1 MILLW
6 PAFAKTGKGGVAW
19 CITAIVNPVGRAAT
33 SKERFALS
41 EMQTSTPNA
50 ATDAPHQ
57 HLVLA
62 LEQNKRVGLTLAV
75 RARWVALSV
84 TAVLLVMTIPSWD
97 VLYYHAILIGL
108 ALIGWLQLRI
118 GKVGRSRWELALIF
132 LDISLM
138 VLGML
143 VPNPFL
149 DSDWP
154 SATQYKLENFKYFY
168 IFLAATTLGYSWRTV
183 VFYGVWTAGLWLVGM
198 VSILFLG
205 STNGALTG
213 RLRQAVQGDT
223 RLLDLI
229 DPNIVDVF
237 ARIEEVS
244 VLLIV
249 AGILAINSFRMNQM
263 VLRQAGIARERSNLA
278 RYFPPNIVD
287 RLAER
292 DKPLGAVR
300 AQEVAVMFADIV
312 GFTRLAERDTPEAVV
327 TLLRDFHRLIEE
339 TVFEHG
345 GTLDK
350 YLGDGAMVTFGTP
363 DTGLRDASDALQCA
377 ETIISRMAAW
387 NTERRRRDEPTVSV
401 SLGLHFGPAILGDI
415 GTERRLEFA
424 TLGDTVNVASR
435 LEELT
440 REFGTD
446 CIISDQLVEAA
457 KRESG
462 TALPVFD
469 MYHSKPQL
477 QTLRGRDV
485 GIKLWVRK
493 SHGLQEL

>member
-1 MILLW
+1 M
-6 PAFAKTGKGGVAW
+6 ADGA
-19 CITAIVNPVGRAAT
+19 
-33 SKERFALS
+33 
-41 EMQTSTPNA
+41 STPNSGEQSLLSDSQIVPPNGM
-50 ATDAPHQ
+50 TDVPSQ
-57 HLVLA
+57 HLTQA
-62 LEQNKRVGLTLAV
+62 LEQNKQAGLTLAV

-84 TAVLLVMTIPSWD
+84 TAVLLVMTIPAWD

-108 ALIGWLQLRI
+108 AIIGWLQLRI

-138 VLGML
+138 VFGML

-154 SATQYKLENFKYFY
+154 NATQYKLENFKYFY

-183 VFYGVWTAGLWLVGM
+183 IFYGVWTAGLWLVGM

-205 STNGALTG
+205 STNGALTE

-229 DPNIVDVF
+229 NPNIVDVF
-237 ARIEEVS
+237 GRIEEVS

-249 AGILAINSFRMNQM
+249 AGILAVNSFRMNQM
-263 VLRQAGIARERSNLA
+263 VLREAGIARERSNLA

-292 DKPLGAVR
+292 DQPLGAVR
-300 AQEVAVMFADIV
+300 AQNVAVMFADIV
-312 GFTRLAERDTPEAVV
+312 GFTRLAERDTPGAVV
-327 TLLRDFHRLIEE
+327 ALLRDFHRLIEE
-339 TVFEHG
+339 AVFENG

-363 DTGLRDASDALQCA
+363 DTGEHDAGDALQCA

-387 NTERRRRDEPTVSV
+387 NAERDRRGEPIVKV

-446 CIISDQLVEAA
+446 CILSDRLVEAA
-457 KRESG
+457 TRERG
-462 TALPVFD
+462 KAHPLIGRYNRET
-469 MYHSKPQL
+469 QL
-477 QTLRGRDV
+477 QILRGRDV
-485 GIKLWVRK
+485 GVNIWLRK
-493 SHGLQEL
+493 SHQPQQP